1 MMELGA
7 VDAMAERLACAQDS
21 GESLTVVAHEARN
34 MVTALGLFC
43 ELLEEPGVLSTPYL
57 HYARELKGVA
67 ATSGRLVERLTALQT
82 SPYGGAAPERRVQ
95 VSQRGGNTMRGVS
108 RGRREWAML
117 PALPIDNLA
126 EELHSNRNLLA
137 ALAGPGVDVTVDAAE
152 GALAVPLTGEGL
164 TRLLVNLVKNAV
176 EAMPKGGHIHC
187 RLREMPRDVGGG
199 RRLCLTV
206 EDTGP
211 GIPEGA
217 MEAIFEPGYTTR
229 SGSGNGQGA
238 NGHKE
243 RRGLGL
249 AISRALVEAA
259 GGRMV
264 AVQGAWPGACLRMEL
279 PVR

>member
-21 GESLTVVAHEARN
+21 GESLMVVAHDARN

-43 ELLEEPGVLSTPYL
+43 ELLEEPGVLSAPYL

-82 SPYGGAAPERRVQ
+82 SPHGGAAPERRAQ
-95 VSQRGGNTMRGVS
+95 ESPREGNTMRGLS

-137 ALAGPGVDVTVDAAE
+137 ALAGLGVEVTVDAAE
-152 GALAVPLTGEGL
+152 GALAVPLTGEDL

-176 EAMPKGGHIHC
+176 EAMPGGGRIHFQ
-187 RLREMPRDVGGG
+187 LREMPLSSDGG
-199 RRLCLTV
+199 RWLCLTV
-206 EDTGP
+206 EDNGP
-211 GIPEGA
+211 GIPEEA

-229 SGSGNGQGA
+229 SGSTNGRKA
-238 NGHKE
+238 

-259 GGRMV
+259 GGRMT
-264 AVQGAWPGACLRMEL
+264 AVERARPGACLRIEL